1 MMMAQDDGTS
11 QADGSG
17 DDNDGMVL
25 LMMILTMLMIDGEMF
40 VIKM

>member
-1 MMMAQDDGTS
+1 MMMAQDNGTS
-11 QADGSG
+11 QADGCG

-25 LMMILTMLMIDGEMF
+25 LMILTMVMIDGEMF